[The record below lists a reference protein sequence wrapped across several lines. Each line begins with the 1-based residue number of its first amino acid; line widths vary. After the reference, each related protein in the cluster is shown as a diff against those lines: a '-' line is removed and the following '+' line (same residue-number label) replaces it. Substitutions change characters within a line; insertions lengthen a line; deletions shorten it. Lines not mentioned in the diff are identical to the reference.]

1 MRVKKE
7 NQVTILEIIERF
19 ASDLK
24 KIVQAIISVIG
35 DFLSVDEQDPTL
47 QEVLNE
53 SDMSPEEIN
62 QVLASVKNIS
72 ILEMP
77 AIEDVKKKKKRK
89 KAQIEQ
95 TKQQILNNQ
104 MQNSILQKES
114 INKTNM
120 GKEEKIR

>member
-77 AIEDVKKKKKRK
+77 VIKDVKKKKKRK